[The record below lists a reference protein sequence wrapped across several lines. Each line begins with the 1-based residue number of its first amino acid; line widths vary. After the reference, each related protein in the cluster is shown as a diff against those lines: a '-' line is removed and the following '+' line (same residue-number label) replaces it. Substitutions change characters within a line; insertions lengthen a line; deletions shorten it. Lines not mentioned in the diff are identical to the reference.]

1 VAVRAMRCP
10 PKGQCPDLAAPRVS
24 VVVPAYNSAREL
36 PDCLSALICSTPA
49 ALEVIVV
56 DDASTDDTAAVAA
69 GFGVTVVRLARNC
82 GPGGARN
89 AGGRTA
95 CGDILFF
102 VDADVV
108 VAPDAIERVVR
119 TFEGEPDLAA
129 VFGSYD
135 SRPRAPGVVS
145 QYRNLLHHFV
155 HQAGRPEARTFWGAC
170 GAIRRSVF
178 LSVGGFDAER
188 YPQPSIED
196 IELGDRL
203 RAAGHRLRLDRQLQG
218 THLKQWRL
226 LTVIRTDI
234 ACRAVPWARL
244 ILSSGSVPDD
254 LNLKLDQRVSS
265 GLVGLAGVLTALS
278 PLRLELLG
286 LAAAALAGM
295 VVVNRRLFL
304 FLLRERGLGF
314 ALACVPLH
322 VLYYLCCGL
331 GFGYVW
337 VRSLLA
343 PARRD
348 GDRRQPRQSDEIR

>member
-1 VAVRAMRCP
+1 M
-10 PKGQCPDLAAPRVS
+10 S

-36 PDCLSALICSTPA
+36 PECLSALIRSTAA
-49 ALEVIVV
+49 ALEVIVI

-69 GFGVTVVRLARNC
+69 GLGVTVVRLARNC

-89 AGGRTA
+89 VGGHAAR
-95 CGDILFF
+95 GDIVFF

-108 VAPDAIERVVR
+108 VAPDAIERVMR
-119 TFEGEPDLAA
+119 TFEAEPDLAA

-155 HQAGRPEARTFWGAC
+155 HQTGSPEAWTFWGAC

-178 LSVGGFDAER
+178 LSLGGFDAGR
-188 YPQPSIED
+188 FPRPSIED
-196 IELGDRL
+196 IELGYRL

-234 ACRAVPWARL
+234 ARRAVPWARL
-244 ILSSGSVPDD
+244 ILSSGSIPDD
-254 LNLKLDQRVSS
+254 LNLKLEQRVSS
-265 GLVGLAGVLTALS
+265 GLVGLAAVLTVFS
-278 PLRLELLG
+278 PLRVELLG
-286 LAAAALAGM
+286 LAAAAVAGM
-295 VVVNRRLFL
+295 VLLNRRLFL
-304 FLLRERGLGF
+304 FFLRERGLRF

-322 VLYYLCCGL
+322 LLYYLSGGL

-337 VRSLLA
+337 AVSQLGPALRDRGRRVPRPSGDEVR
-343 PARRD
+343 
-348 GDRRQPRQSDEIR
+348 